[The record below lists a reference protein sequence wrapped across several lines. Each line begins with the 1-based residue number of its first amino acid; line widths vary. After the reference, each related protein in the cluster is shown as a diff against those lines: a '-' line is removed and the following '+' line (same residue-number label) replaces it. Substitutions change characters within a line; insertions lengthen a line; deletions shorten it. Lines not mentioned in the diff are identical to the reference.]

1 MKRFTPKK
9 AMLGWVAALGF
20 LLASPLAASVQHQ
33 PVTPQPATPQ
43 PATPQPNLPA
53 RNPSVAHS
61 PYAISHHNSAQTD
74 VTEVNG
80 PSVGGRLGLDEVR
93 TVPAVSAA
101 NGLVYIANRRNDT
114 YEYFAADWETG
125 ENKATWLFPN
135 DSVLWNNWG
144 GITVFLPDGDFFIGW
159 LLRSQALRYG
169 CYEVVVA
176 TRNTESYVVT

>member
-1 MKRFTPKK
+1 MHHPTLLERRRQRTERQIQKPVPAHVKRSELRK
-9 AMLGWVAALGF
+9 ARECF
-20 LLASPLAASVQHQ
+20 LEVGCSE
-33 PVTPQPATPQ
+33 
-43 PATPQPNLPA
+43 
-53 RNPSVAHS
+53 
-61 PYAISHHNSAQTD
+61 TD

-125 ENKATWLFPN
+125 EKKATWLFPN